1 MQRTDG
7 QWWHG
12 PWALGHLYL
21 QVLILVGVT
30 GAVPSVVGAEAGA
43 AHLAEQRGA
52 LLPPQPAGDSCW
64 AGGASTALGGPG
76 AEPIPLH
83 PYSMTPPQRDSFLQP
98 SLRSER
104 RMSPC
109 SLGPTL

>member
-30 GAVPSVVGAEAGA
+30 GAVPSVVRAEAGA

-52 LLPPQPAGDSCW
+52 LLPPQPVGDSCW
-64 AGGASTALGGPG
+64 AGVPARPWGALRLSPFPYTPTA
-76 AEPIPLH
+76 
-83 PYSMTPPQRDSFLQP
+83 
-98 SLRSER
+98 
-104 RMSPC
+104 
-109 SLGPTL
+109 